1 MSPQDPVGAGD
12 GGGGGAA
19 SGGSAAPPRPKRI
32 AIAPDV
38 TPDLQ
43 FASVVIAGVIPDG
56 RILVERA
63 KTVSRRTGEELEDH
77 RAGTDWVVPRILDL
91 KSRHRVAAVVIDPM
105 SPASILIP
113 EAEKAGL
120 ELTLT
125 STRDVAQAF
134 GLFLEWVVQGKL
146 AHLGHQ
152 NEDLRRAVAGAA
164 RREIGD
170 GQYAWSRKSTT
181 VDISPLCA
189 ATLAAWAA
197 HKFGRGYDVLKSVA

>member
-1 MSPQDPVGAGD
+1 MTPDGDGD
-12 GGGGGAA
+12 GGRGESGL
-19 SGGSAAPPRPKRI
+19 GGSTGPPRPRRI
-32 AIAPDV
+32 AIAPDL
-38 TPDLQ
+38 TPNLQ

-56 RILVERA
+56 RILIERGVA
-63 KTVSRRTGEELEDH
+63 RSRTGDLLEDH
-77 RAGTDWVVPRILDL
+77 RAGSDWVVPRIAGL
-91 KSRHRVAAVVIDPM
+91 KASHKARIAAIVIDPM

-120 ELTLT
+120 DLTLT

-134 GLFLEWVVQGKL
+134 GLFLEWVVAGKL
-146 AHLGHQ
+146 VHLGHE

-197 HKFGRGYDVLKSVA
+197 HKFGRGYDVLRSVA

>member
-1 MSPQDPVGAGD
+1 MIQHELPAGAGD
-12 GGGGGAA
+12 SGGAA
-19 SGGSAAPPRPKRI
+19 PGGSVAPPRPKRI

-43 FASVVIAGVIPDG
+43 FGSVVIAGIIPDG
-56 RILVERA
+56 RILVERGIA
-63 KTVSRRTGEELEDH
+63 RSRTGGLLEDH
-77 RAGTDWVVPRILDL
+77 RAGTDWMVPRILDL

-134 GLFLEWVVQGKL
+134 GLFLEWVAQKKL
-146 AHLGHQ
+146 VHLGHQ

-164 RREIGD
+164 RREVGD

-197 HKFGRGYDVLKSVA
+197 HKFGRGYDVLHSVA

>member
-1 MSPQDPVGAGD
+1 MSSARPGQV
-12 GGGGGAA
+12 GAA
-19 SGGSAAPPRPKRI
+19 SQEHHAGPPRPVRI

-43 FASVVIAGVIPDG
+43 FSSVVIAGVLPDG
-56 RILVERA
+56 RILVERGLGRS
-63 KTVSRRTGEELEDH
+63 VTGELLEDH
-77 RAGTDWVVPRILDL
+77 RAGTDWCVPRIAEL
-91 KSRHRVAAVVIDPM
+91 KSRHRIAAIVIDPM
-105 SPASILIP
+105 SPASVLIP
-113 EAEKAGL
+113 QAEKMGL
-120 ELTLT
+120 DVTLP

-134 GLFLEWVVQGKL
+134 GMFLKFVVEGKL
-146 AHLGHQ
+146 VHLGHD

-170 GQYAWSRKSTT
+170 GQFAWSRKSTK

-197 HKFGRGYDVLKSVA
+197 DKFGRGYDVLKSVW